1 MEIDRTIAVP
11 SQAASK
17 KVSPLSGRFRRWF
30 STGQAYIYLLP
41 VFIILGA
48 FAYLPAIFVFYMSLF
63 KWNFLNQG
71 SQPFVGLSNYQFL
84 LHDPNFWQSLQVT
97 LTYVVIS
104 VPLQL
109 FLSLFLALVLMSGIR
124 AKAFWRLAIFAPFI
138 TPMVATTTIWYWMF
152 DNYHGFFN
160 AVLHL
165 FHQRSIDW
173 LGDPRWT
180 LVSIIFYT
188 TWKSVGFSTVLFMAG
203 LTNLSPSL
211 GEAARVDGASAWQSF
226 RYITW
231 PLIMPITVV
240 VLLLGTIDA
249 FKMFQPVFLFVGP
262 GGGPLNAGRTLGLYL
277 FSEAFS
283 SNSHAGLGAA
293 IGVIIFLLVFT
304 ISASQLIFTRRFSN
318 VDYN

>member
-1 MEIDRTIAVP
+1 MEIERNIAVP
-11 SQAASK
+11 SLITAKERRPFFA
-17 KVSPLSGRFRRWF
+17 RRWF
-30 STGQAYIYLLP
+30 ATGQAYLYLLP
-41 VFIILGA
+41 VFIILAA

-109 FLSLFLALVLMSGIR
+109 FLSLFLALILMSGIR

-138 TPMVATTTIWYWMF
+138 TPMVATTIWYWMF

-160 AVLHL
+160 AILHL
-165 FHQRSIDW
+165 FHQRPIDW

-211 GEAARVDGASAWQSF
+211 GEAARVDEASAWQSF
-226 RYITW
+226 RHITW
-231 PLIMPITVV
+231 PLIMLPLCRERGICLCASRRSVV
-240 VLLLGTIDA
+240 RRCRAIIASILRARSDLNP
-249 FKMFQPVFLFVGP
+249 PVPASLRRRIPRG
-262 GGGPLNAGRTLGLYL
+262 
-277 FSEAFS
+277 
-283 SNSHAGLGAA
+283 
-293 IGVIIFLLVFT
+293 
-304 ISASQLIFTRRFSN
+304 ISAVTSSRTTLP
-318 VDYN
+318 VC